1 MARLENGGIVA
12 ETLADRITMRLKRV
26 AGVDRRL
33 LMEAREELL
42 ASSAGVD
49 AQAVWDWL
57 EENDIK
63 LMTWQVKRLGEMGA
77 NVG

>member
-1 MARLENGGIVA
+1 MA

-42 ASSAGVD
+42 ASSGGVD

-57 EENDIK
+57 EKNNIK
-63 LMTWQVKRLGEMGA
+63 AMGWQKKRFADMGVD
-77 NVG
+77 VG